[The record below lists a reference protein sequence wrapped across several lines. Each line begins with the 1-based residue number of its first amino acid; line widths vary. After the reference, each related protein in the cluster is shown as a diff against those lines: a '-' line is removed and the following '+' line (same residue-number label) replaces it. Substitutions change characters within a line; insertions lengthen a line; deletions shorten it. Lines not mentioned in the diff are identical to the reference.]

1 MPNAIDLRAEEPG
14 AENREFIC
22 GQVNPVRVGANM
34 WSASGNFYED
44 GSIGLALSFSSGLLR
59 WVPGERV
66 SFALPGVAA
75 FVRVSKV
82 FGFAL

>member
-34 WSASGNFYED
+34 WSASGSFYED
-44 GSIGLALSFSSGLLR
+44 GSIGLALSFSSAYSVG
-59 WVPGERV
+59 VPGERGF
-66 SFALPGVAA
+66 FALPGVAV
-75 FVRVSKV
+75 FLRVSKML
-82 FGFAL
+82 GFAL